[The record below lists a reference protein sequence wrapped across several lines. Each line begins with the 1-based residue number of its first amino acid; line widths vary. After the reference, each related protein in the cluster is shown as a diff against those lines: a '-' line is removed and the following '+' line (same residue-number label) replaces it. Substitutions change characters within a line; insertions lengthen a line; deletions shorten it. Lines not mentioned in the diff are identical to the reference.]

1 MSLKA
6 AAKER
11 LLWAI
16 RQVVVPFGRVVM
28 LVDQHSLRVVSA
40 CCTVS
45 ELLDEGVDL
54 VELITKRRQPMKK
67 KVAVYLLSE
76 DMRSVE
82 HFLEDFK
89 PRSEKYKSAF
99 LMFNC
104 HLDDDLALRKIAE
117 EVDTGRV
124 LGCVELH
131 LNFIAYEER
140 VFHGNMGFTLLS
152 LYPTHIG
159 SIAKSIASRLASLCS
174 VLGSMPQ
181 IRYQAVASGLPQ
193 LVAKATS
200 ELIMA
205 TADEVAR
212 KPGDVLLVLDRSI
225 DPVPLHIHEYTYQAF
240 VYDVLRIPCCSDPV
254 EQRKDDV
261 WEFDYVACTGKRENR
276 GVMLSGQTDVLWTR
290 FKHLHIQKVNEVI
303 SEEVEKFAGEAANG
317 ALNNAKNTREVLK
330 AVRELPKTR
339 YLVEK
344 YYAHITLTERS
355 FEQLEAKNLVKV
367 GELEQDLATN
377 VDRNGNKLSHTKAL
391 QQLNTLLE
399 DVGIDDETKMRL
411 ILLYVSV
418 YRNVTQT
425 HVAELL
431 TTARLSSLDATVV
444 EKFVELGLGSVATPS
459 GAAISPRSASS
470 SKVSHRLHD
479 KCDAHTYY
487 KKHARG
493 GEYELSRYMPDIM
506 HVIGRVVSGTLEDD
520 KFPRVQT
527 DAADKQQSPRGGRV
541 IVYIVG
547 GITFS
552 EMRTIYDMAEKMQ
565 ADLYLGGDSILV
577 PSNVLENMKHAFS
590 AVEKA

>member
-16 RQVVVPFGRVVM
+16 RQVVVPFGRVVL
-28 LVDQHSLRVVSA
+28 LVDQRSLRVVSA

-54 VELITKRRQPMKK
+54 VELITKRRQPMKNR
-67 KVAVYLLSE
+67 VAVYLLSE
-76 DMRSVE
+76 DIGSVDY
-82 HFLEDFK
+82 FLDDFEEG
-89 PRSEKYKSAF
+89 SEIYKSAF
-99 LMFNC
+99 LVFNC
-104 HLDDDLALRKIAE
+104 HLEDDRALRKIAE
-117 EVDTGRV
+117 EVDTERV

-140 VFHGNMGFTLLS
+140 IFHGNMGFTLLN

-181 IRYQAVASGLPQ
+181 IRYHAVASGLPQ

-205 TADEVAR
+205 TAGEVTR

-254 EQRKDDV
+254 EQRKDDI
-261 WEFDYVACTGKRENR
+261 WEFDYVATSGKREKR
-276 GVMLSGQTDVLWTR
+276 GVMLSGQTDVLWKR
-290 FKHLHIQKVNEVI
+290 FKHLHIQKVNEVV
-303 SEEVEKFAGEAANG
+303 SEEIEKFAGEAANG
-317 ALNNAKNTREVLK
+317 TLHNAKGTHEVLK

-355 FEQLEAKNLVKV
+355 FEQLEAKKLVKV

-377 VDRNGNKLSHTKAL
+377 VDHHGNKLSHSKAL
-391 QQLNTLLE
+391 QQLNTFLE
-399 DVGIDDETKMRL
+399 DVGIDDETKIRL

-425 HVAELL
+425 HISELL
-431 TTARLSSLDATVV
+431 RTAHLSNLDATVV
-444 EKFVELGLGSVATPS
+444 EKFVELGIASVFTPS
-459 GAAISPRSASS
+459 GAAVSPRSAGSN
-470 SKVSHRLHD
+470 KISHRLHD

-487 KKHARG
+487 KKHGNG
-493 GEYELSRYMPDIM
+493 GEYELSRYQPDIM
-506 HVIGRVVSGTLEDD
+506 HVIGRVISGTLEDE
-520 KFPRVQT
+520 KFPSVQT
-527 DAADKQQSPRGGRV
+527 EAANKQQDPRGGR
-541 IVYIVG
+541 IMVYIIG

-552 EMRTIYDMAEKMQ
+552 EMRTVHDMAEKMQ
-565 ADLYLGGDSILV
+565 ADVYLGGDSILV
-577 PSNVLENMKHAFS
+577 PSDVLENMKHAFS
-590 AVEKA
+590 AVEKT